1 MVVIYIPVPQQY
13 IKFLI
18 FSVRNFSWKILCH
31 AIIYLPV
38 RLNISNALE
47 CKLLQ
52 NLALKFRYGIYK
64 QLIISPCSIYFKK
77 NSAASQHNVVN
88 PSNESSKGKQLDWN
102 KLLLKSE
109 FPGDSLPISIQVT
122 NFTLSSWIPNWGT
135 TLFYWTRGGG
145 GVIAKPPSTHSF
157 VSF

>member
-1 MVVIYIPVPQQY
+1 MKKYSRRLLCKETNCMLWLRIGHKLRSTLTMVVIYTPVPQQY

-64 QLIISPCSIYFKK
+64 QLIISPYVIYFKK

-88 PSNESSKGKQLDWN
+88 PSNKVQKASN
-102 KLLLKSE
+102 
-109 FPGDSLPISIQVT
+109 
-122 NFTLSSWIPNWGT
+122 
-135 TLFYWTRGGG
+135 
-145 GVIAKPPSTHSF
+145 
-157 VSF
+157 